1 MTPMVDLVDVVVVGA
16 GQAGL
21 VASYLLSLD
30 HVPHLVLE
38 RGDIGQSWRS
48 QRWDSFHLNTPNWAN
63 GLTGMKLHPEEPHAF
78 AAGNELV
85 AFFEDY
91 ASIFHLPIRPRSN
104 VTSLRRTS
112 TGRYALRTQSEEM
125 QAKAVILAS
134 GGMSRPRVPA
144 LARRLPDDIAVSSAG
159 TYRNPDA
166 LPKGAV
172 LVVGSGQSGCQI
184 TEDLLEAGREV
195 YLSVSKVARVP
206 RSYRGRDIVAWWKDM
221 GFWDVKLQQLE
232 DQSLQFAALPQVSGT
247 RGGHTVSLQSL
258 ARDGAV
264 LVGRVLDADR
274 RVLKLARSVHECI
287 RFADEKSRAFKAAID
302 AHIDR
307 EGIKA
312 EAPRPD
318 PGEPP
323 LPDLRGSDEITN
335 LDLNRASVSSV
346 IWCTGFDADWSWV
359 EVDVFDQGGQPRH
372 SNGITESPG
381 LYVLGMPWLS
391 ARKSGILFGVSDDAA
406 RIVQHIRAHA
416 LSDLN
421 HPGT

>member
-1 MTPMVDLVDVVVVGA
+1 MSPMFDVVVVGA

-21 VASYLLSLD
+21 VASRFLTLN
-30 HVPHLVLE
+30 HVQHLVLE
-38 RGDIGQSWRS
+38 SGEIGQSWRT

-63 GLTGMKLHPEEPHAF
+63 GLAGMDFHPEEPDAF
-78 AAGNELV
+78 AGRNELV
-85 AFFEDY
+85 AFLEDY
-91 ASIFHLPIRPRSN
+91 ARIFHLPIRPRTI
-104 VTSLRRTS
+104 VTGLRRTS
-112 TGRYALRTQSEEM
+112 SGWYALRTQSEEM
-125 QAKAVILAS
+125 QAKGVIIAS
-134 GGMSRPRVPA
+134 GGMNRPRVPA
-144 LARRLPDDIAVSSAG
+144 LARRLPDDLTVSSAG

-184 TEDLLEAGREV
+184 AEDLLEAGRGV
-195 YLSVSKVARVP
+195 FLSVSKVARVP
-206 RSYRGRDIVAWWKDM
+206 RSYRGRDILAWWKDM
-221 GFWDVKLQQLE
+221 SFLDVKLQQLE
-232 DQSLQFAALPQVSGT
+232 DPSIQFAAQPQVSGI

-274 RVLKLARSVHECI
+274 RVLELDGSVRECI
-287 RFADEKSRAFKAAID
+287 HFADEKSRAFKAAID

-312 EAPRPD
+312 EASLPD
-318 PGEPP
+318 PDEPP

-335 LDLNRASVSSV
+335 LNLSRAGVSSV

-359 EVDVFDQGGQPRH
+359 EVEVFDQGGRPRH

-381 LYVLGMPWLS
+381 LYFLGMPWLS

-406 RIVQHIRAHA
+406 RIVEHMRAHV
-416 LSDLN
+416 LT
-421 HPGT
+421 H